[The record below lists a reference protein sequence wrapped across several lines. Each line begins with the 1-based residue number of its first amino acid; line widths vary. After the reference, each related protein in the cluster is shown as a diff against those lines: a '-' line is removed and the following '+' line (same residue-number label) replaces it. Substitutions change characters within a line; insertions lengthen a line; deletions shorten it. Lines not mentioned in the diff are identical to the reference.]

1 MTVNKRLIALDFPLA
16 EDYIGFST
24 ATVKGIIGDYP
35 ITDYLCTPSESPLYL
50 PLYKREDNKV
60 TFFKIIKFIGEFLK
74 FAKI

>member
-1 MTVNKRLIALDFPLA
+1 MILKNVFIIQACINKVSISSPF
-16 EDYIGFST
+16 
-24 ATVKGIIGDYP
+24 VKGIIGDYS